1 MDLVVGEE
9 TEQIGSDLN
18 FTNKQ
23 EYFRDK
29 NIVLYHGDV
38 LDQDLFKKQFVDLIV
53 TSPPYNVGIDYNS
66 NDDELSY
73 HQYLEFSEKW
83 MTNCYK
89 WSNTQARFLLNIPL
103 DKNKGGNRSVGS
115 DLTKI

>member
-38 LDQDLFKKQFVDLIV
+38 LDQDLFKKQ
-53 TSPPYNVGIDYNS
+53 
-66 NDDELSY
+66 
-73 HQYLEFSEKW
+73 
-83 MTNCYK
+83 
-89 WSNTQARFLLNIPL
+89 
-103 DKNKGGNRSVGS
+103 
-115 DLTKI
+115 